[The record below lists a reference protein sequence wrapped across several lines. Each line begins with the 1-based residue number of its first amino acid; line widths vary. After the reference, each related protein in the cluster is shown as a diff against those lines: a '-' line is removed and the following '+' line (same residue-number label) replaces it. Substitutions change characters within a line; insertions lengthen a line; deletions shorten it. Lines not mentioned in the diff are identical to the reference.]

1 MANRTQF
8 VCPDIDC
15 YVATLGPRQL
25 GHGMNYYRGRS
36 SMSGYGLSS
45 WFAKIFRSA
54 LPLARKYIAPV
65 AADFASST
73 LHDWGSGKDIQ
84 ESVLQN
90 LRSSAQSLGERL
102 KQRVKGLK
110 RKV

>member
-25 GHGMNYYRGRS
+25 GHGMDYYRGRS
-36 SMSGYGLSS
+36 SMSGYGS
-45 WFAKIFRSA
+45 WFAKLFRSA

-84 ESVLQN
+84 ESVSQN
-90 LRSSAQSLGERL
+90 LRSSALSLVERL
-102 KQRVKGLK
+102 K
-110 RKV
+110 